1 MVSHFEH
8 TSSLVFGSSPS
19 QFYVGSLFRVLR
31 TLKSSKF
38 LLPSLSAIP
47 KANPTTPPHKT
58 RAAFLDSRLT
68 AFSRFYKTSYFFR
81 LVRDRAESQVSNKD
95 LTTKLQFVSVF
106 FHSGW
111 GTYMRKI
118 ILSLHDTTVTNTFF
132 LRHKIFLQRSALTDV
147 LNYQPEITSRVWPM
161 RTAY

>member
-1 MVSHFEH
+1 MVTVLKTLWSACTLQQLVMVSHFEH

-19 QFYVGSLFRVLR
+19 QFYVGSLFQVLR

-47 KANPTTPPHKT
+47 KANATTPPHKT
-58 RAAFLDSRLT
+58 RAAFLDSRLM

-111 GTYMRKI
+111 GTYMREI
-118 ILSLHDTTVTNTFF
+118 LLSLHGTTVTNTFF
-132 LRHKIFLQRSALTDV
+132 LRHKIFL
-147 LNYQPEITSRVWPM
+147 
-161 RTAY
+161 